1 MFLNA
6 REESGGRRRSEYST
20 AERTDEAM
28 TVPFKGRIDV
38 DDRDST
44 PDWEPY
50 LQPAAPEDAP
60 NVLYI
65 VLDDTGYSAMEPW
78 GGLIETPNINRLAAS
93 GLTYTNWHTT
103 ALCSPTRSSLLTGRN
118 HTTNGMACIAEATS
132 GYPNSNGHIP
142 FECATIAEVLG
153 ERGWNTYMLGKW
165 HLVASDEMNMASTKR
180 NWPVG
185 RGFERYYGFLGG
197 ETNQWYPD
205 LIYDNHPVEQPG
217 TPEDGYHL
225 TTDLT
230 DKALEFIKDAKMIAP
245 DKPFFMY
252 FCPGATHAPH
262 HAPTEWIEKYKG
274 VFDMGYEKYR
284 ELVFE
289 RQKEQGIFPKDAALT
304 PLNPYAEETSVDGT
318 PWNPVDVVRPWDS
331 LSDEEKKLFT
341 RMAEV
346 YAGFLSHTDHEI
358 GRLLDFLEETEQLE
372 NTIIVLVSDNGASG
386 EGGPNGSVNENK
398 FFNGIPDSMEENLQ
412 YLDELGSPATYNHYP
427 VGWAWAFDTPFK
439 MWKRYNF
446 EGGVADP
453 MIVSWPKGIRAKGE
467 LRHQFLHATDI
478 VPTMYDLL
486 GIDMPEVVKGF
497 PQIPLEGVSF
507 RSTFLGDDVPTPKES
522 AFFSMLGSRAVWH
535 KGWKAVSVHPTI
547 SGWGHFDEDRWELYD
562 TERDPTE
569 SNDLAAE
576 NPVKLQEMINHWFH
590 LAGMYNGLPVLDRT
604 ALEVLADQTRPQVA
618 PPRDR
623 YIYFPGAAEVPESA
637 AVNIRNRSYS
647 IAVDVHIDSVDAQ
660 GVLFSHGARFGGHAL
675 YVRDRKLKYV
685 YNFVG
690 SNVQT
695 VESTKEVPTGNVVL
709 SAAFVKE
716 NEGVPTT
723 GTLSLFIGDEVVGEG
738 RIMTQP
744 GNFSLAG
751 EGLNVGKDP
760 AEPITDDYPG
770 ASPYAFT
777 GGSIK
782 EAIVDV
788 SGEPFIDVEKEALA
802 MMARE

>member
-1 MFLNA
+1 M
-6 REESGGRRRSEYST
+6 GKQ
-20 AERTDEAM
+20 
-28 TVPFKGRIDV
+28 FKGTIDI
-38 DDRDST
+38 DDRNSV

-50 LQPAAPEDAP
+50 LQPAAPPGAP

-65 VLDDTGYSAMEPW
+65 VLDDTGFSAMEPW
-78 GGLIETPNINRLAAS
+78 GGLIETPNIARLAER

-118 HTTNGMACIAEATS
+118 HTTNGMACIAEATT
-132 GYPNSNGHIP
+132 GFPNSNGHIP

-165 HLVASDEMNMASTKR
+165 HLVAADEMSMASTKR
-180 NWPVG
+180 NWPLG

-205 LIYDNHPVEQPG
+205 LVYDNHPVDQPA
-217 TPEDGYHL
+217 TPEEGYHL
-225 TTDLT
+225 TTNLV
-230 DKALEFIKDAKMIAP
+230 DKAIEFVKDSKVIAP
-245 DKPFFMY
+245 EKPFFMY

-262 HAPTEWIEKYKG
+262 HAPSEWIEKYRG
-274 VFDMGYEKYR
+274 RFDMGYEAYR

-289 RQKEQGIFPKDAALT
+289 RQKQMGIFPDDAELT
-304 PLNPYAEETSVDGT
+304 PLNPYAEETSVEGK

-331 LSDEEKKLFT
+331 LSADEKRLFC

-358 GRLLDFLEETEQLE
+358 GRLLDFLEETDELD
-372 NTIIVLVSDNGASG
+372 NTIVVFVSDNGASG

-398 FFNGIPDSMEENLQ
+398 FFNGIPDSIEENLQ
-412 YLDELGSPATYNHYP
+412 YLEELGSPATYNHYP
-427 VGWAWAFDTPFK
+427 VGWAWAFNTPFK

-453 MIVSWPKGIRAKGE
+453 MIVAWPKAIAAKGE
-467 LRHQFLHATDI
+467 LRHQFLHATDV
-478 VPTMYDLL
+478 VPTIYDLL
-486 GIDMPEVVKGF
+486 GIELPETVKGY

-507 RSTFLGDDVPTPKES
+507 RSTFESDDVPTPKES

-547 SGWGHFDEDRWELYD
+547 ADWSHFDRDRWELYD
-562 TERDPTE
+562 TETDPTE
-569 SNDLAAE
+569 SHDLAGE
-576 NPVKLQEMINHWFH
+576 HPEKLRALVDQWYY
-590 LAGMYNGLPVLDRT
+590 LAGKYNGFPLQDQLAPT
-604 ALEVLADQTRPQVA
+604 ILADPNRPQVA
-618 PPRDR
+618 PKRNR
-623 YIYFPGAAEVPESA
+623 YVYYPDAAEVPELA
-637 AVNIRNRSYS
+637 AVSIRNRSYS
-647 IAVDVHIDSVDAQ
+647 LAVEVKVESEDAS

-675 YVRDRKLKYV
+675 YVKDRKLKYV

-690 SNVQT
+690 SKEQI
-695 VESTKEVPTGNVVL
+695 VESTVEVPTGNVIL
-709 SAAFVKE
+709 GASFQR
-716 NEGVPTT
+716 EGDSMPAT
-723 GTLSLFIGDEVVGEG
+723 GTLSLFIDDEKVGEG
-738 RIMTQP
+738 TIMTQP
-744 GNFSLAG
+744 GNFSLVG

-770 ASPYAFT
+770 TSPFAFT
-777 GGSIK
+777 GGTIK

-788 SGEPFIDVEKEALA
+788 SGDPWVDLETEVLA
-802 MMARE
+802 IMSRE

>member
-1 MFLNA
+1 
-6 REESGGRRRSEYST
+6 
-20 AERTDEAM
+20 M
-28 TVPFKGRIDV
+28 TRPFKGTINV
-38 DDRDST
+38 DDRDSV

-50 LQPAAPEDAP
+50 LQPKAPDGAP

-65 VLDDTGYSAMEPW
+65 VLDDTGFSAMEPW
-78 GGLIETPNINRLAAS
+78 GGLIETPNINELAAG

-132 GYPNSNGHIP
+132 GFPNSNGHIP

-165 HLVASDEMNMASTKR
+165 HLVASDEMNLASTKR

-205 LIYDNHPVEQPG
+205 LIYDNHPVEQPA
-217 TPEDGYHL
+217 TPEEGYHL

-230 DKALEFIKDAKMIAP
+230 DKAIEFIKDAKMIAP

-262 HAPTEWIEKYKG
+262 HAPKEWIEKYKG
-274 VFDMGYEKYR
+274 MFDMGYERYR
-284 ELVFE
+284 ETVFE
-289 RQKEQGIFPKDAALT
+289 RQKQMGVFPADAELT

-331 LSDEEKKLFT
+331 LSEDEKKLFC

-358 GRLLDFLEETEQLE
+358 GRLLDFLEASGQRA
-372 NTIIVLVSDNGASG
+372 NTIVVLVSDNGASG

-398 FFNGIPDSMEENLQ
+398 FFNGIPDTIDENMRF
-412 YLDELGSPATYNHYP
+412 LDELGSPSTYNHYP
-427 VGWAWAFDTPFK
+427 VGWAWAFNTPFK

-453 MIVSWPKGIRAKGE
+453 MIVSWPKGIDAKGE

-478 VPTMYDLL
+478 APTMYDLL
-486 GIDMPEVVKGF
+486 GVEMPEVVKGY

-507 RSTFLGDDVPTPKES
+507 RSTFESDDVPTPKES
-522 AFFSMLGSRAVWH
+522 GFFSMLGSRAVWH

-547 SGWGHFDEDRWELYD
+547 SGWGHFDRDRWELYD
-562 TERDPTE
+562 TEKDPTE
-569 SNDLAAE
+569 AHDLAAE
-576 NPVKLQEMINHWFH
+576 EPVKLQEMINHWFH

-604 ALEVLADQTRPQVA
+604 ALEVLSDPTRPQVA

-623 YIYFPGAAEVPESA
+623 YIYYPDAAEVPESA
-637 AVNIRNRSYS
+637 AVNVRNRNYT
-647 IAVDVHIDSVDAQ
+647 IAVNVEVGSPDAG

-675 YVRDRKLKYV
+675 YVKDRKLKYV

-690 SNVQT
+690 SKVQT
-695 VESTKEVPTGNVVL
+695 IESTKEIPTGKVVL
-709 SAAFVKE
+709 SAAFE
-716 NEGVPTT
+716 RAGDAMPTT
-723 GTLSLFIGDEVVGEG
+723 GTLSLFIDDEKVGEG
-738 RIMTQP
+738 QIMTQP
-744 GNFSLAG
+744 GNFSLVG
-751 EGLNVGKDP
+751 EGLNVGRDP

-770 ASPYAFT
+770 TSPYAFT
-777 GGSIK
+777 GGTIE

-788 SGEPFIDVEKEALA
+788 SGEPFIDLEREAVA

>member
-1 MFLNA
+1 
-6 REESGGRRRSEYST
+6 
-20 AERTDEAM
+20 M
-28 TVPFKGRIDV
+28 TRPFKGTINV
-38 DDRDST
+38 DDRDSV

-50 LQPAAPEDAP
+50 LQPKAPDGAP

-65 VLDDTGYSAMEPW
+65 VLDDTGFSAMEPW
-78 GGLIETPNINRLAAS
+78 GGLIETPNINQLAAG

-132 GYPNSNGHIP
+132 GFPNSNGHIP

-165 HLVASDEMNMASTKR
+165 HLVASDEMNLASTKR

-205 LIYDNHPVEQPG
+205 LIYDNHPVEQPA
-217 TPEDGYHL
+217 TPEEGYHL

-230 DKALEFIKDAKMIAP
+230 DRAIEFIKDAKMIAP

-262 HAPTEWIEKYKG
+262 HAPKEWIAKYKG
-274 VFDMGYEKYR
+274 TFDMGYEEYR
-284 ELVFE
+284 ETVFE
-289 RQKEQGIFPKDAALT
+289 RQKQMGVFPADAELT

-318 PWNPVDVVRPWDS
+318 PWNPVDIVRPWDS
-331 LSDEEKKLFT
+331 LSEDEKKLFC

-358 GRLLDFLEETEQLE
+358 GRLLDFLEASGQRE
-372 NTIIVLVSDNGASG
+372 NTIVVLVSDNGASG

-398 FFNGIPDSMEENLQ
+398 FFNGIPDTIEENLE
-412 YLDELGSPATYNHYP
+412 YLDELGSPSTYNHYP
-427 VGWAWAFDTPFK
+427 VGWAWAFNTPFK

-453 MIVSWPKGIRAKGE
+453 MIVSWPKGIDAKGE

-486 GIDMPEVVKGF
+486 GIEMPQVVRGF
-497 PQIPLEGVSF
+497 TQIPLEGVSF
-507 RSTFLGDDVPTPKES
+507 RSTFESDNVPTPKES
-522 AFFSMLGSRAVWH
+522 GFFSMLGSRAVWH

-547 SGWGHFDEDRWELYD
+547 SGWGHFDRDRWELYD
-562 TERDPTE
+562 TESDPTE
-569 SNDLAAE
+569 AHDLAADE
-576 NPVKLQEMINHWFH
+576 PVRLQELINHWFH

-604 ALEVLADQTRPQVA
+604 ALEVLSDPTRPQVA

-623 YIYFPGAAEVPESA
+623 YVYYPDTAEVPESA
-637 AVNIRNRSYS
+637 AVNVRNRNYT
-647 IAVDVHIDSVDAQ
+647 IAINVEVASPDAG

-675 YVRDRKLKYV
+675 YVKDRKLKYV

-690 SNVQT
+690 NKEQT
-695 VESTKEVPTGNVVL
+695 IESTKEIPIGRVVL
-709 SAAFVKE
+709 SAAFEKT
-716 NEGVPTT
+716 GDAIPTT
-723 GTLSLFIGDEVVGEG
+723 GTLSLFIDDEKVGEG
-738 RIMTQP
+738 TIMTQP
-744 GNFSLAG
+744 GNFSLVG

-770 ASPYAFT
+770 TSPFALT
-777 GGSIK
+777 GGTTK

-788 SGEPFIDVEKEALA
+788 SGEPFIDLEKEAVA

>member
-1 MFLNA
+1 M
-6 REESGGRRRSEYST
+6 SKQ
-20 AERTDEAM
+20 
-28 TVPFKGRIDV
+28 FKGRIDV
-38 DDRDST
+38 DDRDSV

-50 LQPAAPEDAP
+50 LQPAAPEGAP

-65 VLDDTGYSAMEPW
+65 VLDDVGYSAMEPW
-78 GGLIETPNINRLAAS
+78 GGLIETPNISRLAAR

-118 HTTNGMACIAEATS
+118 HTTNGMACIAEATT
-132 GYPNSNGHIP
+132 GFPNSNGHIP

-165 HLVASDEMNMASTKR
+165 HLVAADEMNMASTKR

-205 LIYDNHPVEQPG
+205 LIYDNHPVEQPT
-217 TPEDGYHL
+217 TPEEGYHL

-230 DKALEFIKDAKMIAP
+230 DKAIEFVKDAKVIAP

-262 HAPTEWIEKYKG
+262 HVAKEWIEKYKG
-274 VFDMGYEKYR
+274 RFDMGYEAYR

-289 RQKEQGIFPKDAALT
+289 RQKQLGIFPEDAELT
-304 PLNPYAEETSVDGT
+304 PINPYVEETSADGK
-318 PWNPVDVVRPWDS
+318 PWNQVDVVRPWDS
-331 LSDEEKKLFT
+331 LSDEEKTLFC

-346 YAGFLSHTDHEI
+346 YAGFLSHTDFEI
-358 GRLLDFLEETEQLE
+358 GRLLDFLEETGELE
-372 NTIIVLVSDNGASG
+372 NTIVVFVSDNGASG

-398 FFNGIPDSMEENLQ
+398 FFNGIPDTIEENLQ
-412 YLDELGSPATYNHYP
+412 YLDDLGSTRTYNHYP
-427 VGWAWAFDTPFK
+427 VGWAWAFNTPFK

-453 MIVSWPKGIRAKGE
+453 LIVAWPKGIEARGE

-486 GIDMPEVVKGF
+486 GVELPEVVKGY
-497 PQIPLEGVSF
+497 PQKPLEGVSF
-507 RSTFLGDDVPTPKES
+507 QSTFAGDDVPTPKES

-547 SGWGHFDEDRWELYD
+547 AGWGKFDEDRWELYD
-562 TERDPTE
+562 TENDLTE
-569 SNDLAAE
+569 SHDLAAQ

-590 LAGMYNGLPVLDRT
+590 LAGMYNGLPLLDKT
-604 ALEVLADQTRPQVA
+604 AVEVLADPTRPQVA

-623 YIYFPGAAEVPESA
+623 YVYYPDAAEVPEVA

-647 IAVDVHIDSVDAQ
+647 IAVEANVEDADAS

-675 YVRDRKLKYV
+675 YVKDRKLKYV

-690 SNVQT
+690 SKEQI
-695 VESTKEVPTGNVVL
+695 VESTREIPTGKVL
-709 SAAFVKE
+709 LGASFVR
-716 NEGVPTT
+716 EGESMPTT
-723 GTLSLFIGDEVVGEG
+723 GTLSLFVDDELVGEG
-738 RIMTQP
+738 TIMTQP
-744 GNFSLAG
+744 GNFSLVG

-760 AEPITDDYPG
+760 AEPITDDYAG
-770 ASPYAFT
+770 VSPFAFT
-777 GGSIK
+777 GGTIK
-782 EAIVDV
+782 EAVVDV
-788 SGEPFIDVEKEALA
+788 SGDQYIDLELEALA
-802 MMARE
+802 MMKRE

>member
-1 MFLNA
+1 MSK
-6 REESGGRRRSEYST
+6 E
-20 AERTDEAM
+20 
-28 TVPFKGRIDV
+28 FKGTIKLDA
-38 DDRDST
+38 RDST

-50 LQPAAPEDAP
+50 LQPVAPEGSP

-65 VLDDTGYSAMEPW
+65 VLDDVGYSAMEPW
-78 GGLIETPNINRLAAS
+78 GGLIETPNINRLAQN

-132 GYPNSNGHIP
+132 GYPNANGHIP

-205 LIYDNHPVEQPG
+205 LVYDNHPVDQPAP
-217 TPEDGYHL
+217 PEDGYHL

-230 DKALEFIKDAKMIAP
+230 DKAIEFVTDSKAIAP

-252 FCPGATHAPH
+252 FCPGACHAPH
-262 HAPTEWIEKYKG
+262 HVAPEWIEKYKG
-274 VFDMGYEKYR
+274 RFDMGYEAYR
-284 ELVFE
+284 ELVFD
-289 RQKEQGIFPKDAALT
+289 RQKKLGIFPADAELT
-304 PLNPYAEETSVDGT
+304 PLNPYAEETSVDGKAW
-318 PWNPVDVVRPWDS
+318 PPLDVVRPWDS
-331 LSDEEKKLFT
+331 LSEDEKKLFC

-346 YAGFLSHTDHEI
+346 FAGFLSHTDHEI
-358 GRLLDFLEETEQLE
+358 GRLLDFLEETGVLE
-372 NTIIVLVSDNGASG
+372 NTIVVLVSDNGASG

-398 FFNGIPDSMEENLQ
+398 FFNGIPDTIEENMQ
-412 YLDELGSPATYNHYP
+412 YLDDLGSTKTYNHYP
-427 VGWAWAFDTPFK
+427 VGWAWALNTPFK

-453 MIVSWPKGIRAKGE
+453 MIVSWPKGIAAKGE
-467 LRHQFLHATDI
+467 LRRQFLHATDI

-486 GIDMPEVVKGF
+486 GVELPEKVKGF
-497 PQIPLEGVSF
+497 DQIPLEGVSF
-507 RSTFLGDDVPTPKES
+507 RSTFESDDVPTPKES

-535 KGWKAVSVHPTI
+535 NGWKAVSVHPTI
-547 SGWGHFDEDRWELYD
+547 AGWGHFDEDRWELYD
-562 TERDPTE
+562 TAKDPTE

-576 NPVKLQEMINHWFH
+576 HPEKVKEMIDHWFH
-590 LAGMYNGLPVLDRT
+590 LADLYKGLPIIDGT
-604 ALEVLADQTRPQVA
+604 AVEILADPTRPQVA

-623 YIYFPGAAEVPESA
+623 YVYYPNAAEVPESA

-647 IAVDVHIDSVDAQ
+647 IAVEVDIESADAA

-675 YVRDRKLKYV
+675 YVKDGTLKYV

-690 SNVQT
+690 SNEQIVD
-695 VESTKEVPTGNVVL
+695 STKAIPTGKTIL
-709 SAAFVKE
+709 GATFVR
-716 NEGVPTT
+716 EGESMPTT
-723 GTLSLFIGDEVVGEG
+723 GTLSLFIGDEKVGEG
-738 RIMTQP
+738 KIMTQP
-744 GNFSLAG
+744 GNFSLVG

-770 ASPYAFT
+770 KSPYAFT
-777 GGSIK
+777 GGTIK
-782 EAIVDV
+782 EAVVDV
-788 SGEPFIDVEKEALA
+788 SGEHYVDLEQEALA
-802 MMARE
+802 MMKRE